1 MDTKPP
7 LRDFLN
13 QLGEELGTPVF
24 TEKDLNPFY
33 AYVQWLPYLQKEEY
47 KPLLLNKL
55 SEEEAPIANAV
66 VEYMKETTTHLF
78 NNRYRMY
85 IYLLFFIFL
94 HFFFSFFLF
103 FFFSFFLFF
112 FFSFSLFLFFSF
124 SLFFFFSFFH
134 FFHFF
139 FFFFFFYSSRWQNAD
154 VQYQNWDKLI
164 DYINARRYFL
174 PFSLPLSFA

>member
-85 IYLLFFIFL
+85 IYLLFFVFL

-103 FFFSFFLFF
+103 FFFSL
-112 FFSFSLFLFFSF
+112 SLFLF
-124 SLFFFFSFFH
+124 LF
-134 FFHFF
+134 
-139 FFFFFFYSSRWQNAD
+139 
-154 VQYQNWDKLI
+154 L
-164 DYINARRYFL
+164 FL
-174 PFSLPLSFA
+174 